1 MQEQMMQLEIAK
13 SLKIKEPQ
21 VKAVLSLLAEG
32 NTIPFIARYRKERTG
47 SLDEVQ
53 IHEIDK
59 AYQYALS
66 LNKRR
71 EEVLKSIQD
80 QGKLD
85 PSLED
90 QIQRAASLQELEDLY
105 RPYKQKKQTKAQ
117 KAIDQGLEPLADWM
131 SQVQGH
137 EGKWESLWPDY
148 LQEELEDEQ
157 AILDGVH
164 EILAQRISDRADFR
178 DFIRK
183 YSRYNG
189 YWQCQLKDE
198 AKDPQGLYSIYY
210 QFTEKLVNLAP
221 HQVLASLRAEK
232 EEVISIK
239 IDLDEQPPLQYMERH
254 VLEEGLNPLQ
264 KEVLEKAIKDAY
276 QRFIKPSI
284 ERELRSE
291 QEEKAQAHA
300 IDVFGDNVRHLLI
313 QPPLKGKTVLGL
325 DPAYRTGCKLAVIS
339 ATGQVL
345 DKGVI
350 YPHKPASQK
359 QRLQAKPDFIQLI
372 ERYQVDV
379 VAIGNGTASRE
390 SEQFV
395 AESLSEL
402 SRPVHYVIVSEAGAS
417 VYSASAIAREEFPD
431 YQVEERSAVSIARRL
446 QDPLAELIKI
456 DPQSMGVGQY
466 QHDLNQK
473 SLTQELDFVVNM
485 TVNQVGVDVNTASIQ
500 LLEHVSGMTKAT
512 AKNVIDLRNELGHFS
527 NREQIKTVKR
537 LGPKTFEQAAGFLRI
552 MQGDNPLDQTS
563 IHPESYDLALTILQE
578 YQLDLADLGSEE
590 AQRILSQAD
599 ASSIAERLQVGQ
611 ETIEDILHGLMNPTM
626 DIRDHQAGPIL
637 RSDVLQLEDLNEGMV
652 LEGTVRNVV
661 DFGAFVDIG
670 VKQDGLIHISK
681 LLRKKGQ
688 FIKHPSQVLSV
699 GDLVKVEVVS
709 LDRERQRIGLKQLQ
723 TD

>member
-131 SQVQGH
+131 SQVQDH
-137 EGKWESLWPDY
+137 EAKWESLWPDY
-148 LQEELEDEQ
+148 LKEELEDEQ

-232 EEVISIK
+232 EE
-239 IDLDEQPPLQYMERH
+239 
-254 VLEEGLNPLQ
+254 
-264 KEVLEKAIKDAY
+264 
-276 QRFIKPSI
+276 
-284 ERELRSE
+284 
-291 QEEKAQAHA
+291 
-300 IDVFGDNVRHLLI
+300 
-313 QPPLKGKTVLGL
+313 
-325 DPAYRTGCKLAVIS
+325 
-339 ATGQVL
+339 
-345 DKGVI
+345 
-350 YPHKPASQK
+350 
-359 QRLQAKPDFIQLI
+359 
-372 ERYQVDV
+372 
-379 VAIGNGTASRE
+379 
-390 SEQFV
+390 
-395 AESLSEL
+395 
-402 SRPVHYVIVSEAGAS
+402 
-417 VYSASAIAREEFPD
+417 
-431 YQVEERSAVSIARRL
+431 AVS
-446 QDPLAELIKI
+446 
-456 DPQSMGVGQY
+456 Y
-466 QHDLNQK
+466 TH
-473 SLTQELDFVVNM
+473 LTL
-485 TVNQVGVDVNTASIQ
+485 
-500 LLEHVSGMTKAT
+500 
-512 AKNVIDLRNELGHFS
+512 
-527 NREQIKTVKR
+527 
-537 LGPKTFEQAAGFLRI
+537 P
-552 MQGDNPLDQTS
+552 TS
-563 IHPESYDLALTILQE
+563 
-578 YQLDLADLGSEE
+578 
-590 AQRILSQAD
+590 
-599 ASSIAERLQVGQ
+599 
-611 ETIEDILHGLMNPTM
+611 
-626 DIRDHQAGPIL
+626 
-637 RSDVLQLEDLNEGMV
+637 
-652 LEGTVRNVV
+652 
-661 DFGAFVDIG
+661 
-670 VKQDGLIHISK
+670 
-681 LLRKKGQ
+681 
-688 FIKHPSQVLSV
+688 
-699 GDLVKVEVVS
+699 DLV
-709 LDRERQRIGLKQLQ
+709 
-723 TD
+723 